1 MQVGSTG
8 TLEEPQVQ
16 AMFDRIAGLYDRMN
30 TVMTASACGLF
41 RTAAPHPRI
50 ARVFVGL
57 TAVYSFIIGCVFLL
71 HSSNRLPTYG

>member
-1 MQVGSTG
+1 
-8 TLEEPQVQ
+8 
-16 AMFDRIAGLYDRMN
+16 MN

-71 HSSNRLPTYG
+71 HSSNRLPPFG